1 MLSII
6 IADDEVGIIDLCK
19 MLIEYPNA
27 RIIGEAHNGQEL
39 FTMIGELH
47 PNTVITDICMPG
59 LTGLELIEKSKQ
71 TYPDV
76 SFIVMSG
83 YTEFEYARTSLRYGV
98 WDYLLKPLRKAEL
111 NRSLEKLDK
120 SLTERRAQTA
130 LDLTLQNDLQES
142 LSALRE
148 KYIREVWTSG
158 KAFPVP
164 KIGDTEILNFADRV
178 MQCLLLHVDSR
189 LSVDSIDMAQISR
202 QASATCDK
210 IHRLAENSCE
220 DIQMLSDG
228 PQGVFVLLYASGTAP
243 MRQREFLR
251 SVESGIRYGNI
262 QNNFVH
268 VMAAVSQSLPASS
281 GTLPELFRQAREAVK
296 WRLEK
301 KQSSV
306 ICYDWETEKTLDALP
321 LFEGTQEARRI
332 AEAVEKLDTDA
343 VKTAILTAWSEREIS
358 CRLIPGAR
366 YRLLEAI
373 LSCLSDAFQNLPSWD
388 TPQDPATGGI
398 YAILSGENAGENI
411 PDRLAQYASGT
422 LCAYQERLQ
431 NRENSMI
438 TKVKQYVS
446 QHYAENIP
454 LSQAAKL
461 VCLSPTYFSKLFKS
475 ETGQGFMEYL
485 QHARIE
491 KAKKMLKETRIRIS
505 DIAQAVGYRDLKFF
519 NKIFRKETSVTPSEY
534 RKFYS

>member
-228 PQGVFVLLYASGTAP
+228 PQPLKLGRGSL
-243 MRQREFLR
+243 
-251 SVESGIRYGNI
+251 II
-262 QNNFVH
+262 QH
-268 VMAAVSQSLPASS
+268 
-281 GTLPELFRQAREAVK
+281 
-296 WRLEK
+296 
-301 KQSSV
+301 
-306 ICYDWETEKTLDALP
+306 
-321 LFEGTQEARRI
+321 
-332 AEAVEKLDTDA
+332 
-343 VKTAILTAWSEREIS
+343 LT
-358 CRLIPGAR
+358 
-366 YRLLEAI
+366 
-373 LSCLSDAFQNLPSWD
+373 
-388 TPQDPATGGI
+388 
-398 YAILSGENAGENI
+398 
-411 PDRLAQYASGT
+411 
-422 LCAYQERLQ
+422 
-431 NRENSMI
+431 
-438 TKVKQYVS
+438 
-446 QHYAENIP
+446 
-454 LSQAAKL
+454 
-461 VCLSPTYFSKLFKS
+461 
-475 ETGQGFMEYL
+475 
-485 QHARIE
+485 
-491 KAKKMLKETRIRIS
+491 
-505 DIAQAVGYRDLKFF
+505 
-519 NKIFRKETSVTPSEY
+519 
-534 RKFYS
+534 